1 MTAAKGNATRIVA
14 PPSVAR
20 MSPCPCG
27 SGRRYKDCHGSLGA
41 PAAAAARSRYRPSG
55 SDWSHVADAE
65 RDRLGARM
73 EAAFA
78 HHREGRLREAEQNY
92 REVLATAPATHDAL
106 HMLGL
111 IRWQAG
117 DLQGARRLIEQALP
131 LRPEYPAITKNLAL
145 VISTQ
150 RAKERHAQEALCERA
165 LPVLFDLLRSP
176 ESGVARQA
184 APAAGDLNE
193 TVELIGHD
201 DGSDGDDAWMLR
213 RLAKLLAP
221 LGPVVRPA
229 PGGIPGAPLADRD
242 GALSQ
247 GGIQVVVGVDL
258 DVAGLSR
265 GATRLTVVLAQSAAP
280 SRWLDALRAL
290 AHDGTRPLALVAESR
305 AKAARFG
312 EGHLVLPPPIDVD
325 EFAAAE
331 GRSNRDDSRGF
342 VAGCVVQDG
351 RTVAHTHTGAL
362 LQRAAAHGFALDLL
376 DPGRARYAL
385 GVSRHVKCFSRRE
398 TTLADFVAPLSCLI
412 YRAEAWWKEGSGR
425 DLFGAMAAGVPVVCP
440 RGSIY
445 AEYLQDGVDA
455 LLYDDEAGA
464 LAALATLRSDPARA
478 AAIGAAARVSAR
490 HRFDPATLAAAYRGL
505 VIGPAR

>member
-1 MTAAKGNATRIVA
+1 
-14 PPSVAR
+14 
-20 MSPCPCG
+20 
-27 SGRRYKDCHGSLGA
+27 
-41 PAAAAARSRYRPSG
+41 
-55 SDWSHVADAE
+55 
-65 RDRLGARM
+65 M

-111 IRWQAG
+111 IRWGVG
-117 DLQGARRLIEQALP
+117 DLEGARRLIEQALP
-131 LRPEYPAITKNLAL
+131 LRPEYPAIVKNLAL
-145 VISTQ
+145 VISAQ

-184 APAAGDLNE
+184 ARAAGDLNE

-229 PGGIPGAPLADRD
+229 PGGVPGAARADRD
-242 GALSQ
+242 VTNPQ
-247 GGIQVVVGVDL
+247 GGVRVFIGVDI
-258 DVAGLSR
+258 DVGAWHSR
-265 GATRLTVVLAQSAAP
+265 CAPRRTVVLAQSAAP

-290 AHDGTRPLALVAESR
+290 ARDGAQPLTFVAESR
-305 AKAARFG
+305 AKADRFG
-312 EGHLVLPPPIDVD
+312 EGHLALPPPIDVD

-331 GRSNRDDSRGF
+331 GRSKRDDSRGF

-351 RTVAHTHTGAL
+351 RTVAHTHAGAL
-362 LQRAAAHGFALDLL
+362 LQRVAADGFALDLL
-376 DPGRARYAL
+376 DPGRTRYAL
-385 GVSRHVKCFSRRE
+385 GVARHVKCISRRE

-412 YRAEAWWKEGSGR
+412 YRAEVWWKEGSGR

-464 LAALATLRSDPARA
+464 LAALAMLRSDPARA
-478 AAIGAAARVSAR
+478 AAIGEAARVSAR
-490 HRFDPATLAAAYRGL
+490 NRFDPPTLAAAYRDL
-505 VIGPAR
+505 VIGLSR